1 MTITPTYTGCPA
13 TQVIER
19 DIRAALDAAGFRDV
33 AIETVLSPPW
43 TTDWITESGKAKLHA
58 YGIAPPSSRG
68 DRDLPA
74 MRLGR
79 HRRIEPLRLD
89 ARARRN
95 GAAAPAWSRSTG
107 SSATD
112 ERRLST
118 PSRLPRW
125 WTRRT
130 RPVRSASTFPRN
142 LRETFKFKPGQHLT
156 LKAEISGEE
165 LRRNYS
171 LCVAPQDGQV
181 TVTVKRIAG
190 GAFSNWAN
198 DNLKPGMAIEVMP
211 PHGSFTWDFAPG
223 AANHYVG
230 FAGGSGITPVMSLL
244 KTALLTEPDSRFTL
258 FYGNRD
264 SNSIIFLEALA
275 QLKNRFMDR
284 LQVHHFL
291 AEEAE
296 EFELF
301 NGMLDR
307 AKCDEIL
314 ETLIDPA
321 EVAAFFICGP
331 GPMMDAAE
339 EALKAKGVASDK
351 IHLERFTA
359 DRPPE
364 ALQAQTRRRCRR
376 ARQGLTMLVTLDGR
390 KRRVAFDA
398 AAGNILD
405 SARAAGLPA
414 PFACKAGVCATC
426 RARVVSGE
434 VEMAARYGL
443 TDEEVA
449 AGYVLT
455 CQSVPKGEGVEL
467 DYDA

>member
-1 MTITPTYTGCPA
+1 MSVSFHSLRIAEIVPETAEA
-13 TQVIER
+13 TS
-19 DIRAALDAAGFRDV
+19 IRFDV
-33 AIETVLSPPW
+33 PP
-43 TTDWITESGKAKLHA
+43 E
-58 YGIAPPSSRG
+58 
-68 DRDLPA
+68 
-74 MRLGR
+74 
-79 HRRIEPLRLD
+79 
-89 ARARRN
+89 
-95 GAAAPAWSRSTG
+95 
-107 SSATD
+107 
-112 ERRLST
+112 
-118 PSRLPRW
+118 
-125 WTRRT
+125 
-130 RPVRSASTFPRN
+130 
-142 LRETFKFKPGQHLT
+142 LRETFRFKPGQHLT
-156 LKAEISGEE
+156 LKAEIGGEE
-165 LRRNYS
+165 VRRNYS
-171 LCVAPQDGQV
+171 LCVAPQDDQV
-181 TVTVKRIAG
+181 KVTVKRIAG
-190 GAFSNWAN
+190 GIFSNWAAEK
-198 DNLKPGMAIEVMP
+198 LKAGDSLDVMP
-211 PHGSFTWDFAPG
+211 PHGSFTWDFTPG

-244 KTALLTEPDSRFTL
+244 KTTLLTEPDSRFTL

-264 SNSIIFLEALA
+264 SSSVIFLEALA
-275 QLKNRFMDR
+275 KLKNRFMDR

-296 EFELF
+296 DIDLF

-314 ETLIDPA
+314 DHLVDVDEA
-321 EVAAFFICGP
+321 AAFFICGP
-331 GPMMDAAE
+331 EPMMDAAE
-339 EALKAKGVASDK
+339 QALADRGVPREK

-359 DRPPE
+359 GRPPAE
-364 ALQAQTRRRCRR
+364 VEAQIHALQQEA
-376 ARQGLTMLVTLDGR
+376 QGLTMLVTLDGR

-405 SARAAGLPA
+405 SARASGLPA

-443 TDEEVA
+443 TDEEIA